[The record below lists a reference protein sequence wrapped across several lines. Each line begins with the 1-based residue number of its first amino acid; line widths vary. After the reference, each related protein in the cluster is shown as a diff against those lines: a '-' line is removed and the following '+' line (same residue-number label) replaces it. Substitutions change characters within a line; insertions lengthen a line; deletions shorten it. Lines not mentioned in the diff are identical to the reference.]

1 MRKKNLAIL
10 LTTALVAAT
19 VAGCGNSSGS
29 SAEPA
34 GDDTAQEEA
43 PAEEDTTQEEA
54 PAEED
59 ASEEEAPAEEA
70 SAEETSDGD
79 GVVIKFGAWGSDHD
93 NAAFLEMAK
102 GVEDVVPGVKGVE
115 LVTYASTSDFW
126 NNLPSQVAA
135 GTAPDLVLPTNENVF
150 EYIDGGLYQPFDD
163 DLIDLSNIDE
173 SAINV
178 WTVDGQL
185 YGIPIDAQ
193 PTCLL
198 INLDKFKELGY
209 TEADYPKTWDD
220 VRKISEAVSD
230 PENDFYGMC
239 INVTSLFHVTQIL
252 QGFGGDWGNGASI
265 DSAENEAAI
274 QWVIDMFKDGLA
286 VNPAQLG
293 DDWDGTTFATGKA
306 LMTTGGVWYYGQMAA
321 AAPDTDYIA
330 LPIPYAD
337 ESKHSSSLHSD
348 AIVMLSSCENPELAA
363 QVAAYMARNDAQTLR
378 AEQTGSIPSNPELAA
393 SYYESHEQFA
403 PIKGTESYS
412 IAFGYPAQT
421 SQFETDF
428 VNDLTAVL
436 FDSTNDTTA
445 AEILSN
451 LAQNYGTN

>member
-1 MRKKNLAIL
+1 MQKKSLAL
-10 LTTALVAAT
+10 LLSAAM
-19 VAGCGNSSGS
+19 VIASLAGCGSSSGNS
-29 SAEPA
+29 AGTEAAPAEPA
-34 GDDTAQEEA
+34 QEA
-43 PAEEDTTQEEA
+43 K
-54 PAEED
+54 
-59 ASEEEAPAEEA
+59 APAEEA
-70 SAEETSDGD
+70 PAKEEASED
-79 GVVIKFGAWGSDHD
+79 GVVITFGAWGSDHD

-102 GVEDVVPGVKGVE
+102 GVEEAVPGVKGVE
-115 LVTYASTSDFW
+115 LITYASTSDFW
-126 NNLPSQVAA
+126 NNIPSQVAA

-163 DLIDLSNIDE
+163 SLVDLSNIDE
-173 SAINV
+173 SALNV
-178 WTVDGQL
+178 WTVNGQL

-198 INLDKFKELGY
+198 LNVDLFKELGY

-230 PENDFYGMC
+230 PDNNFYGMC
-239 INVTSLFHVTQIL
+239 INVTSLFHVTQIV

-265 DSAENEAAI
+265 NSAENAKAV

-293 DDWDGTTFATGKA
+293 DDWDGTTFATNKA

-321 AAPDTDYIA
+321 AAPDTEYIA
-330 LPIPYAD
+330 LPIPYETEA
-337 ESKHSSSLHSD
+337 KHASSLHSD
-348 AIVMLSSCENPELAA
+348 AIVMLSSCQHPDLAT
-363 QVAAYMARNDAQTLR
+363 QVAAYMARNDAQTIR
-378 AEQTGSIPSNPELAA
+378 AEGTGSIPSNPELAA
-393 SYYESHEQFA
+393 GYYESHPQFA
-403 PIKGTESYS
+403 SIKGTESYS

-436 FDSTNDTTA
+436 FDSTNNTSA
-445 AEILSN
+445 EEILSN
-451 LAQNYGTN
+451 LAQTYGTN

>member
-10 LTTALVAAT
+10 LTTALVAAA
-19 VAGCGNSSGS
+19 AGCGSSSGGS
-29 SAEPA
+29 NESA
-34 GDDTAQEEA
+34 GDNAAQDTAS
-43 PAEEDTTQEEA
+43 AEEDTG
-54 PAEED
+54 ED
-59 ASEEEAPAEEA
+59 TTPAEEA
-70 SAEETSDGD
+70 SAEDTSGGD
-79 GVVIKFGAWGSDHD
+79 GVVIKFGAWGSDQD
-93 NAAFLEMAK
+93 NAAFLEMAE
-102 GVEDVVPGVKGVE
+102 GVADAVPGVKGVE

-150 EYIDGGLYQPFDD
+150 EYIDGGLYQPFDES
-163 DLIDLSNIDE
+163 LIDLSNIDE

-198 INLDKFKELGY
+198 INVDKFKELGY

-230 PENDFYGMC
+230 PDNNFYGMC

-265 DSAENEAAI
+265 DSAENEAAV
-274 QWVIDMFKDGLA
+274 QWIIDMFKDGLA
-286 VNPAQLG
+286 VNPSQLG

-306 LMTTGGVWYYGQMAA
+306 LMTTGGVWYYGQMSA
-321 AAPDTDYIA
+321 AAPDTEYIA
-330 LPIPYAD
+330 LPIPYAN
-337 ESKHSSSLHSD
+337 ESSHASSLHSD
-348 AIVMLSSCENPELAA
+348 AIIMLSSCQNPELAT
-363 QVAAYMARNDAQTLR
+363 QVAAYMARNDAQTIR
-378 AEQTGSIPSNPELAA
+378 ANETGSIPSNPELAA
-393 SYYESHEQFA
+393 GYYETHPQFA

-436 FDSTNDTTA
+436 FDSTNNTTA
-445 AEILSN
+445 AEILAN
-451 LAQNYGTN
+451 LAQSYGTN